1 MKSSVLDNLLDKI
14 KMSFSFVFLGS
25 RTLWKF
31 IWQMLALSAS
41 VDKTDFASNTQVNM
55 IRIDSKELKQLL
67 VLKFHIFFIHKQ
79 KAHMDA

>member
-1 MKSSVLDNLLDKI
+1 M
-14 KMSFSFVFLGS
+14 
-25 RTLWKF
+25 T

-67 VLKFHIFFIHKQ
+67 VLKFHVFFIHKQ